1 MPGTQSG
8 VYRSDDRGDHWE
20 ALESPRDGMDVW
32 SLAVHPSNP
41 DVIYAGYEPCSIY
54 RTENGGESWSRTN
67 TDRVAYPNVTT
78 YMPPLAKR
86 VIGIAADPSDPS
98 DMYAS
103 IEVGGLLASRDGGE
117 SWDSITDGLYTE
129 NHTVD
134 LHGVQV
140 SPAAPGT
147 VFIIAQIAMFRSRDR
162 GHRWEH
168 IRFGE
173 MFPGGSYCRGLIVAP
188 DDPSTLYLAAG
199 AGGGGAPA
207 GTQEA
212 GALFRSRD
220 TGETWDR
227 VDIGDTP
234 PSRMF
239 QIAIDRATPSNV
251 LLLHRLRTL
260 LRQRRRRRNLGRLQP
275 ARRTVSQPPR
285 LSNGRRMSQHLV
297 YPVIA
302 ASNTV
307 EKIVG
312 NDMNISIREQH
323 VEHIQSKVDS
333 GMYPSSDAVIA
344 KALALLDEHDD
355 MLYAELS
362 EVRKMVQEGVEA
374 LKNGDYVEYTDENL
388 HEFFEDIKRRGRE
401 RWASGKSDVD

>member
-1 MPGTQSG
+1 MANNGHRTHIYVGLAGEGDNIAEGGLLRRAEGQDDWQAITNGLPSNPQVRALLTHPDNPAVVYAGTQLG

-32 SLAVHPSNP
+32 SLAFHPSDP
-41 DVIYAGYEPCSIY
+41 DIIYAGYEPCSIY

-103 IEVGGLLASRDGGE
+103 IEVGGLLASRDGGD

-147 VFIIAQIAMFRSRDR
+147 VFIIAQVAMFRSRDR

-212 GALFRSRD
+212 GALFRSQD

-239 QIAIDRATPSNV
+239 QIAIDRAAPSNV
-251 LLLHRLRTL
+251 YCCTGYGHFYASADAGQTWTGSKL
-260 LRQRRRRRNLGRLQP
+260 P
-275 ARRTVSQPPR
+275 IE
-285 LSNGRRMSQHLV
+285 LSRSRHV
-297 YPVIA
+297 YP
-302 ASNTV
+302 
-307 EKIVG
+307 
-312 NDMNISIREQH
+312 
-323 VEHIQSKVDS
+323 
-333 GMYPSSDAVIA
+333 
-344 KALALLDEHDD
+344 
-355 MLYAELS
+355 
-362 EVRKMVQEGVEA
+362 MVAG
-374 LKNGDYVEYTDENL
+374 
-388 HEFFEDIKRRGRE
+388 
-401 RWASGKSDVD
+401 